1 MTHCGNKITG
11 MKAKNLMVVLLLA
24 LSQVMMSQQRYAL
37 KGHYSGMT
45 LSDFITA
52 CEKEYPV
59 RFFYNETWI
68 KGMTLGD
75 YGDELTIT
83 GVLDTLF
90 YGKSMYYYAD
100 DQGNIVITQGFAV
113 KVSEK
118 AALRQER
125 FIPGNDY
132 SGPVE
137 EDQSAGNIVMD
148 IGNPA
153 DKNKPGNVTITG
165 YMTNRDT
172 REAVAG
178 VTVYIPKLSVGTVSN
193 EYGFYSLSIPR
204 GSYPARFSF
213 IGMKERI
220 VDLNIYGSGELNI
233 EMRSTL
239 VPLKETVISADK
251 NVTLQRFEVGVERI
265 NITSFKLMPTSMG
278 ESDIIKSIL
287 LIPGVQ
293 SVGEGSAGFNVR
305 GGSADQN
312 LILLYGAPV
321 YNSSHFFGFF
331 SAVNSDIIKDV
342 TLYKGGIPSRFGGR
356 LSSVLDITPREGN
369 RREFI
374 GNAGISPITTHVV
387 VEGPVKKDTISYL
400 IAARTT
406 YSNWI
411 LGLLT
416 NPSLRNSRAS
426 FYDIN
431 ARFSYDINKNNKVDL
446 SAYYSKDAFRFNSD
460 TVYKYENNI
469 LNLRWRH
476 FFSSRFFT
484 GLSLNNS
491 YYSYDISSE
500 RVKEE
505 AFLLEHRINSTNF
518 KADFNWYPG
527 SRNEINF
534 GADLTRYEVLPGSF
548 TPLGDSSLVL
558 PDVIPR
564 QRALEPAL
572 YIEDRIIATDQLSV
586 NAGLRLSSYFAFGPQ
601 TILVYDPDYTKSR
614 SSVIDTLSYGR
625 LNNYKAY
632 AGPEFRLSANWRM
645 NDNSSVKFNY
655 NRTRQYLHLL
665 TNTISISPSD
675 TWKLSDYHLRPQ
687 VGDQFAAGYY
697 RMLYKNKIE
706 ASAEV
711 YYKKIRNIV
720 DFKGGTD
727 LVMNTYIERDLV
739 NMEGRAYGLELLLKK
754 PEGRLRWSIGYTYS
768 RTLIRST
775 GSFTEERI
783 NAGKWFPANYDKP
796 NDLILTM
803 NYLYSRRI
811 SFSANYTYSSGRP
824 VTYPVASY
832 TIGDIIL
839 THYSERNKYRLPY
852 YSRLDLSLT
861 VNGNLKSKKIAH
873 PHWIFSLYNALGR
886 ENVYSIYFR
895 NEKNVVNGYMLSVF
909 GRPIP
914 SVSFNFDF

>member
-1 MTHCGNKITG
+1 
-11 MKAKNLMVVLLLA
+11 MVLFLA
-24 LSQVMMSQQRYAL
+24 FSPLTMSQQNFIVKRS
-37 KGHYSGMT
+37 YSGMT
-45 LSDFITA
+45 LAEFITQ
-52 CEKEYPV
+52 CEKEHPV
-59 RFFYNETWI
+59 NFFYNEDWI

-75 YGDELTIT
+75 YRSSLTIT
-83 GVLDTLF
+83 QVLDTLF
-90 YGKSMYYYAD
+90 NGKSMYYYAD
-100 DQGNIVITQGFAV
+100 QKGNIVITQGYAV
-113 KVSEK
+113 KVTKKETVQQEK
-118 AALRQER
+118 Y
-125 FIPGNDY
+125 IPGNTY
-132 SGPVE
+132 SGPSE
-137 EDQSAGNIVMD
+137 EDQSVGNIVID
-148 IGNPA
+148 LGNPA
-153 DKNKPGNVTITG
+153 DRNKTGNIVISGYITN
-165 YMTNRDT
+165 TDT

-178 VTVYIPKLSVGTVSN
+178 VTVHIPKLAVGTLSN
-193 EYGFYSLSIPR
+193 EYGFYTLSVPR
-204 GSYPARFSF
+204 GSYSSRFSF
-213 IGMKERI
+213 IGMKERV
-220 VDLNIYGSGELNI
+220 VDLNIFGSGELNI

-265 NITSFKLMPTSMG
+265 NISSFRLMPTSMG
-278 ESDIIKSIL
+278 ESDIIKTIL

-356 LSSVLDITPREGN
+356 LSSVLDIVPREGN
-369 RREFI
+369 RREFM

-387 VEGPVKKDTISYL
+387 VEGPVKRDTISYIL
-400 IAARTT
+400 AGRTT

-411 LGLLT
+411 FGLIENLA
-416 NPSLRNSRAS
+416 LKNSRAS
-426 FYDIN
+426 FYDFN
-431 ARFSYDINKNNKVDL
+431 ARIAYDLNKNNKIDL

-460 TVYKYENNI
+460 TVYNYENNI
-469 LNLRWRH
+469 VNLRWRH

-484 GLSLNNS
+484 GISINNS
-491 YYSYDISSE
+491 FYNYDISSD

-505 AFLLEHRINSTNF
+505 AFFLEHSINSTNL

-527 SRNEINF
+527 SRNEVNF
-534 GADLTRYEVLPGSF
+534 GIDLTRYQVMPGSY
-548 TPLGDSSLVL
+548 TPMGDSSIVQ
-558 PDVIPR
+558 PEIISR
-564 QRALEPAL
+564 QNAIEPAL
-572 YIEDRIIATDQLSV
+572 YIEDKYIVTDHLSV
-586 NAGLRLSSYFAFGPQ
+586 NAGIRLSSYFAFGPQ
-601 TILVYDPDYTKSR
+601 TILLYDPEYTKSV
-614 SSVIDTLSYGR
+614 SSVIDTLNYGR
-625 LNNYKAY
+625 LSNYKTY

-645 NDNSSVKFNY
+645 NDNSSFKINY

-665 TNTISISPSD
+665 SNTISISPSD
-675 TWKLSDYHLRPQ
+675 TWKLSDYHLKPQ

-706 ASAEV
+706 ASAEI
-711 YYKKIRNIV
+711 YYKRIMNIV
-720 DFKGGTD
+720 DFKGGTN
-727 LVMNTYIERDLV
+727 LIMNTYIERDLV
-739 NMEGRAYGLELLLKK
+739 NMEGKAYGLELLLKK
-754 PEGRLRWSIGYTYS
+754 PEGRLRWSVGYTYS

-775 GSFTEERI
+775 SSFTEERI
-783 NAGKWFPANYDKP
+783 NSGKWFPANYDKP
-796 NDLILTM
+796 NDLILTL
-803 NYLYSRRI
+803 NYLYSRRM

-824 VTYPVASY
+824 VTYPIASY
-832 TIGDIIL
+832 KIGDIVL

-861 VNGNLKSKKIAH
+861 INGNLKSRKIAH